1 MKLKDYLDLLKLRE
15 NTVTV
20 VRINEDRYGNV
31 VATSGNLAS
40 YWTYAEDQD
49 LYSQIDDQD
58 DAYYYSHRAI
68 YHSIDAGCLLPLK
81 KYLDHEVISVTPML
95 NPSGLEVYMSHEP
108 DECHAL
114 GEPLGFGWTEQEH
127 RANRLVWQYRGDA
140 LLLNILVKSQ
150 K

>member
-1 MKLKDYLDLLKLRE
+1 MKLKDYLDLLELRE
-15 NTVTV
+15 NTVTL

-40 YWTYAEDQD
+40 YWTYAEDQE
-49 LYSQIDDQD
+49 LYSQIDDPD
-58 DAYYYSHRAI
+58 DAYYYRHRAI

-81 KYLDHEVISVTPML
+81 KYLDYEVISVTPML

-114 GEPLGFGWTEQEH
+114 GEPLGFGWTEQDH
-127 RANRLVWQYRGDA
+127 KANRLAWQYRGA
-140 LLLNILVKSQ
+140 VLLLNILVESKR
-150 K
+150 